1 MKAICLVSGGKD
13 SVFSLWLA
21 LHQFNVVSILTV
33 KSCPE
38 SYLFHIPNCDHV
50 VLIAEMLGLPHYLI
64 QIENCN
70 IEEEINALKEIFIE
84 SDADAVITGG
94 IQSEFQRF
102 KFNRAAQLANM
113 ICLNPLW
120 RLSPEALMSELI
132 NNKFHIIIVSVT
144 AMGLGKELLGKK
156 IDKNLLEEF
165 QGTGTHQGLSIIG
178 EGGEYESFVLD
189 APFFPFR
196 IEIQESKTYWDEL
209 REEGYYEIIK
219 AKLCSKK

>member
-1 MKAICLVSGGKD
+1 MKVICLVSGGKD

-38 SYLFHIPNCDHV
+38 SYLFHLPNCNHV
-50 VLIAEMLGLPHYLI
+50 VLIAEMLGLPHCLI
-64 QIENCN
+64 QIESCN
-70 IEEEINALKEIFIE
+70 IEDEINALKDFFIE

-120 RLSPEALMSELI
+120 RLSPETLMTELI
-132 NNKFHIIIVSVT
+132 NNKFHIIIVSVA
-144 AMGLGKELLGKK
+144 AMGLGKNLLGKR
-156 IDKNLLEEF
+156 ITNNLLEEF
-165 QGTGTHQGLSIIG
+165 QGNSIHQRLSITG

-189 APFFPFR
+189 APFFPHR
-196 IEIQESKTYWDEL
+196 IKILESKILWDEH
-209 REEGYYEIIK
+209 RDEGYYEIIK
-219 AKLCSKK
+219 AELCPKR